1 MPNTCYLLS
10 SCSIFS
16 IVSFILLCVAQAKI
30 RFIVEGLLPAGAGER
45 MRAGESVR
53 HACS

>member
-30 RFIVEGLLPAGAGER
+30 RLIVEGLLPAGAGER